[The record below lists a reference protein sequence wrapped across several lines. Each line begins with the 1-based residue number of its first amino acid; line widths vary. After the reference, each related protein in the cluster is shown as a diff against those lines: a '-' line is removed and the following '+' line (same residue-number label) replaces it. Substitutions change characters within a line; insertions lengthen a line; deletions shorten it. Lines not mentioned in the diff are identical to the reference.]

1 MREKEATNE
10 NGMDKEL
17 LQEGNRYQIRIRR
30 LIFSHYEMDSI
41 YLPYNLV
48 FSKQN

>member
-1 MREKEATNE
+1 MREKEETNE

-17 LQEGNRYQIRIRR
+17 LQEGNCYPIRLR
-30 LIFSHYEMDSI
+30 LIFSHYVMDSI

-48 FSKQN
+48 FIKQN